1 MRYRRRDHRHP
12 LLLHGPASRRP
23 ACSSRSEKSNGC
35 ATGDQ
40 SPPGEPVRTLPQSTQ
55 ALGAFGPFL
64 SHLAT
69 SLRWGEARAAGT
81 SRPQSPTSVLGHRAS
96 WLIAAEG
103 IFTER
108 IAGGGEGP
116 RTRAATA
123 VCVLAAPTAAMED
136 LGAPERA
143 EEARVP
149 IEHDR
154 IAVPHGAGGQREEAR
169 RPHFTRVGD
178 EHDAVAVAHAGSMP
192 DGATRHLRHTA
203 RGAPAALDHHAP
215 DVRRLGRRHDRPRP
229 VTQIEQ
235 LLEELVALLR
245 GDGLEHGASS
255 HGHEEEETP
264 AGRAELG
271 GPPIDR

>member
-1 MRYRRRDHRHP
+1 MRHRGRDHRHP
-12 LLLHGPASRRP
+12 LLLHGPASRGP

-40 SPPGEPVRTLPQSTQ
+40 SPPGN
-55 ALGAFGPFL
+55 L
-64 SHLAT
+64 SGGSLNRLRHLERSAHSSAT
-69 SLRWGEARAAGT
+69 SPCRCGGAKLGAAGT

-103 IFTER
+103 IFTKR

-154 IAVPHGAGGQREEAR
+154 IAVPHGAGGQRE
-169 RPHFTRVGD
+169 
-178 EHDAVAVAHAGSMP
+178 
-192 DGATRHLRHTA
+192 
-203 RGAPAALDHHAP
+203 
-215 DVRRLGRRHDRPRP
+215 
-229 VTQIEQ
+229 
-235 LLEELVALLR
+235 
-245 GDGLEHGASS
+245 
-255 HGHEEEETP
+255 
-264 AGRAELG
+264 
-271 GPPIDR
+271 